1 MNSVMRL
8 MCGSPCPLYAGRNAE
23 GTTDGR
29 SHDDDYF
36 EDDPPDGFLFIFFRY
51 IHIFSPHL
59 YLLLQV
65 IAKHVIVYR
74 NYLLYI
80 MKE

>member
-1 MNSVMRL
+1 MMKSVMRL

-36 EDDPPDGFLFIFFRY
+36 EDDPPDGFFFVFFF
-51 IHIFSPHL
+51 HE
-59 YLLLQV
+59 
-65 IAKHVIVYR
+65 IVDYEI
-74 NYLLYI
+74 YEL
-80 MKE
+80 

>member
-1 MNSVMRL
+1 

-36 EDDPPDGFLFIFFRY
+36 EDDPQTDSFHSFF
-51 IHIFSPHL
+51 HE
-59 YLLLQV
+59 
-65 IAKHVIVYR
+65 IVDYEI
-74 NYLLYI
+74 YEL
-80 MKE
+80 

>member
-1 MNSVMRL
+1 MMRL

-36 EDDPPDGFLFIFFRY
+36 EDDPPDGFLFVFFF
-51 IHIFSPHL
+51 HE
-59 YLLLQV
+59 
-65 IAKHVIVYR
+65 IVDYEI
-74 NYLLYI
+74 YEL
-80 MKE
+80 